1 MLYPPAYVGEEL
13 VSEREKR
20 LKHLLHVLGARSVD
34 YYLAH
39 LCSDLALFVL
49 PIVTALVVGAATNS
63 PSFVGAF
70 GLAAAALM
78 LGFAVAISSMTY
90 LVAFLFSSSK
100 SVLKYLSTIL
110 LLATSLPLCILFSI
124 SVALPNTANAAA
136 LVLSVFPALAM
147 AWGLFNLSVTALLSH
162 ELERQVP
169 LYNIFVRTPEGHF
182 GAGWYVL
189 VLLGSALAY
198 FIAAVRRDLETYRHY
213 KTHVH
218 VPHEEG
224 DDEAE
229 DSDVVAERDSIERAG
244 KAGCRHLCLHHL
256 RTVYGHGAN
265 ATVAVKGLSVS
276 ASRGECLCL
285 LGPNGAGKSSTLLML
300 SGELAPSG
308 GTALLAGKSIYAQLL
323 EVFGVLGVCP
333 QTDAVWEMLTGR
345 EHLLLAC
352 SLRGLPASR
361 HAPVVSAL
369 LQDLG
374 ILAWADKLVKVY
386 SGGTRRKLCV
396 AMALVGGEDDVFSW
410 FCFFS

>member
-34 YYLAH
+34 YYLAQ

-110 LLATSLPLCILFSI
+110 LLATSLPLCILFSV

-147 AWGLFNLSVTALLSH
+147 AWGLFNLSVTALLAH

-198 FIAAVRRDLETYRHY
+198 FMAAVRRDLETYRHY

-229 DSDVVAERDSIERAG
+229 DSDVVAERDSIER
-244 KAGCRHLCLHHL
+244 
-256 RTVYGHGAN
+256 
-265 ATVAVKGLSVS
+265 
-276 ASRGECLCL
+276 
-285 LGPNGAGKSSTLLML
+285 
-300 SGELAPSG
+300 G
-308 GTALLAGKSIYAQLL
+308 GTALLAGKSIYSQLL
-323 EVFGVLGVCP
+323 EVFGVLGFCP

-396 AMALVGGEDDVFSW
+396 AMALVGGDDGFYLFFLFSHLSSYAAQVVCGNGSRW
-410 FCFFS
+410 RRIFSNVSSVEALYCQICQGIDF